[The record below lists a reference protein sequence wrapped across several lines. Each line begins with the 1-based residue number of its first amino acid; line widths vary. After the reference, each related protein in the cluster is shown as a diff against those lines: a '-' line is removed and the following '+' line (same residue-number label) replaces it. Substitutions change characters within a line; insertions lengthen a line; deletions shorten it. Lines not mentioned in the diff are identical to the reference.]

1 MYINKENMQSAIDKN
16 LECKSLKKFGLKKLS
31 FFFLLL
37 SLFYP
42 VNTKAQ
48 CAMCRAALE
57 TQEGGVSGEAVND
70 GIIYLMVFPY
80 ILVGVLCFAI
90 YRMRSKIK
98 KKPEN

>member
-1 MYINKENMQSAIDKN
+1 
-16 LECKSLKKFGLKKLS
+16 
-31 FFFLLL
+31 
-37 SLFYP
+37 
-42 VNTKAQ
+42 
-48 CAMCRAALE
+48 MCRAALE